1 MAEGE
6 KIIPINIEDEM
17 RGAYID
23 YSMSVIISRAL
34 PDVRDGLKPVHRRV
48 LYGMSELGVSYTKS
62 HKKSARIVGEV
73 LGKYHPHG
81 DSSVYDTMVRMA
93 QDWSLRYPLVD
104 GQGNFGSIDGD
115 SPAAMRYT
123 EARLK
128 RLSDEL
134 LGDLDKDTV
143 DFQPNFD
150 DSLEEPS
157 VLPAKFPN
165 LLVNGTSGIAVGMAT
180 NMAPHNLTEVVNG
193 IVAYLDDEDITVEQL
208 MVHITAPDFPTG
220 GIIYGYEGVRQA
232 FETGRGR
239 IVMRA
244 KHHFETL
251 PSGKEQIIVT
261 EIPYQVNKA
270 SMIEKTAALI
280 NDKKIEGIAALRDES
295 DRDGMRIV
303 YELKRDALNTVVVNN
318 LFKYTQLQSSFG
330 VNNVALVKA
339 RPQTLGLRDLIKY
352 FVEHREDVI
361 VRRTRYELAE
371 AQKRAHI
378 LEGLLIA
385 LDHLDE
391 VINLIRS
398 SRDPEVA
405 RVGLIERFALSEVQ
419 ARAIL
424 DMRLQ
429 RLTGLERDKLVAEY
443 EELMRLV
450 DRLNTI
456 LGSETEQRAL
466 IKSELLDMRDRY
478 GDARRT
484 EINHAGGDFSMEDMI
499 ADEAMVLTVSR
510 EGYIKRTSLDEYR
523 TQGRGGVGARGA
535 GSKQDDF
542 TEHMF
547 VATTHEYLLIFTEQG
562 RMFWLRAYEVPE
574 TAKTSKGT
582 PLQNLIDKPKEDA
595 VRAVLNVRNLRSAD
609 YLENTFLMF
618 CTEQGTVKKTPLEA
632 YSRPRAA
639 GINAI
644 TINEGDRLLD
654 VQLLTGNS
662 QVVLASR
669 SGRAVRFPEEKVR
682 PMGRTAAGV
691 RGILLNEGEGDA
703 GDWVVGMVCV
713 AEGSAQELL
722 VVSDNGY
729 GKRSALEEY
738 RITNRGGKG
747 VKAMQITEK
756 TGQLVSIQA
765 VTDADDLM
773 IINRSGLTIRLSM
786 GELRTIGRATQ
797 GVRLFKVAQ
806 GDEIS
811 SVAKVAAAEVVLP
824 EPLAVEGSVGKVT
837 GLGDATSLAY
847 LEDDD
852 ARGVESDDDNS
863 ADQEE

>member
-6 KIIPINIEDEM
+6 RIIPINIEDEM

-193 IVAYLDDEDITVEQL
+193 IVAYLDNADITIPEL
-208 MVHITAPDFPTG
+208 MQHITAPDFPTG
-220 GIIYGYEGVRQA
+220 GMIYGYEGVKQA

-244 KHHFETL
+244 KTHFETL
-251 PSGKEQIIVT
+251 PNGKEQIIVT

-295 DRDGMRIV
+295 DRDGMRVV
-303 YELKRDALNTVVVNN
+303 YELKRDALNSVVLNN

-330 VNNVALVKA
+330 VNNVCLVKG
-339 RPQTLGLRDLIKY
+339 RPMTLNLRQLIVY
-352 FVEHREDVI
+352 FVEHREEVI

-391 VINLIRS
+391 VIKLIRE

-405 RVGLIERFALSEVQ
+405 RTGLIERFALSEVQ

-443 EELMRLV
+443 EDLMRLI

-456 LGSETEQRAL
+456 LASETEQRLL
-466 IKSELLDMRDRY
+466 IKNELLDIRERY

-484 EINHAGGDFSMEDMI
+484 TINQVGGDFSMEDMI
-499 ADEAMVLTVSR
+499 ADEAMVITVSR

-523 TQGRGGVGARGA
+523 TQNRGGVGARGA

-542 TEHMF
+542 TEHLF

-595 VRAVLNVRNLRSAD
+595 VRAVLNVRNLRSPD

-654 VQLLTGNS
+654 VQLLSGNS
-662 QVVLASR
+662 EVVLALR
-669 SGRAVRFPEEKVR
+669 SGRAVRFSETKVR

-691 RGILLNEGEGDA
+691 RGITLGEEPGDR
-703 GDWVVGMVCV
+703 VVGMVCI
-713 AEGSAQELL
+713 ADPSQELL
-722 VVSDNGY
+722 VVSENGY
-729 GKRSALEEY
+729 GKRSALDEY
-738 RITNRGGKG
+738 RVTNRGGKG
-747 VKAMQITEK
+747 VRAMMLTDK
-756 TGQLVSIQA
+756 TGKLVTIKDVNDS
-765 VTDADDLM
+765 DDLM
-773 IINRSGLTIRLSM
+773 IINRSGLTIRLSL

-797 GVRLFKVAQ
+797 GVRLFKVAAN
-806 GDEIS
+806 DEIS
-811 SVAKVAAAEVVLP
+811 SVAKVAAVVEEALETLIAEAAESEVQEVSLTDVTEMAGVDTIVDGADVL
-824 EPLAVEGSVGKVT
+824 
-837 GLGDATSLAY
+837 
-847 LEDDD
+847 DDD
-852 ARGVESDDDNS
+852 TTT
-863 ADQEE
+863 EED

>member
-6 KIIPINIEDEM
+6 KIIPINIEDER

-104 GQGNFGSIDGD
+104 GQGNFGSVDGD

-128 RLSDEL
+128 RIADEL

-193 IVAYLDDEDITVEQL
+193 IVAYLDNEQITIAEL
-208 MVHITAPDFPTG
+208 MAYISAPDFPTG
-220 GIIYGYEGVRQA
+220 GIIYGFEGVRQA

-239 IVMRA
+239 IVLRA

-303 YELKRDALNTVVVNN
+303 YELKRDALNTVVLNN

-330 VNNVALVKA
+330 VNNVALVKG
-339 RPQTLGLRDLIKY
+339 RPQTLNLHDLIKY

-361 VRRTRYELAE
+361 VRRTRFELAE

-391 VINLIRS
+391 VIRLIRE

-405 RVGLIERFALSEVQ
+405 RLGLIERFALSEVQ

-450 DRLNTI
+450 DRLQAI
-456 LGSETEQRAL
+456 LASPAEQRAL
-466 IKSELLDMRDRY
+466 IKAELLEMRDRY

-484 EINHAGGDFSMEDMI
+484 EINQAGGDFSMEDMI
-499 ADEAMVLTVSR
+499 ADEAMVITVSR

-523 TQGRGGVGARGA
+523 TQGRGGVGARGV

-542 TEHMF
+542 TEHLF

-654 VQLLTGNS
+654 VQLLSGSS

-669 SGRAVRFPEEKVR
+669 SGRAVRFPEDKVR

-691 RGILLNEGEGDA
+691 RGIQLNEDEA
-703 GDWVVGMVCV
+703 GDRVVGMVCI
-713 AEGSAQELL
+713 ADNSQELV
-722 VVSDNGY
+722 VVSENGY

-747 VKAMQITEK
+747 VKAMQITDK

-765 VTDADDLM
+765 VSDADDLM

-797 GVRLFKVAQ
+797 GVRLFKVAS

-811 SVAKVAAAEVVLP
+811 SVAKVAAAEVIEAAQPELVLDGLVRTASLP
-824 EPLAVEGSVGKVT
+824 AGEALGVT
-837 GLGDATSLAY
+837 ADAL
-847 LEDDD
+847 DD
-852 ARGVESDDDNS
+852 ESDAADAD
-863 ADQEE
+863 AATGDQEE